1 MISYLQWLDRA
12 FVIKQPKKIVRGK
25 DRHPD
30 PIISIHLTE
39 NIILNNGALFLSV
52 YQEESKI
59 R

>member
-25 DRHPD
+25 DRHTD